1 MRSTRLFILGALAD
15 GGPMHG
21 HKIRT
26 AAQLDRVELWA
37 DIKPGSL
44 YGALRRMADEG
55 VVEVVRTEQEGNL
68 PARTVYGITD
78 KGRTELASVI
88 RSVLADTALR
98 PDPMQLV
105 LLHVGEIG
113 HDELRTAA
121 QQRRDSY
128 AGQLD
133 FWRNLRSQAEPYL
146 TRLEAIAFD
155 QTLMRLDT
163 EVIWHDRLLA
173 ELADM
178 AGESDGTGS
187 PGGAPLTGK

>member
-1 MRSTRLFILGALAD
+1 MRATRLFILGALAD

-21 HKIRT
+21 HKIRA

-78 KGRTELASVI
+78 KGRADLVSLI
-88 RSVLADTALR
+88 RSVLADTRLR
-98 PDPMQLV
+98 PDPIQLV
-105 LLHVGEIG
+105 LLHGGEIG
-113 HDELRTAA
+113 SDELRTAVR
-121 QQRRDSY
+121 QRRDSY
-128 AGQLD
+128 AAQLD
-133 FWRNLRSQAEPYL
+133 FWRDLRVEAEPYL

-155 QTLMRLDT
+155 YTLMRLET
-163 EVIWHDRLLA
+163 EVAWHDRLLA
-173 ELADM
+173 ELADT
-178 AGESDGTGS
+178 AGQT
-187 PGGAPLTGK
+187 

>member
-1 MRSTRLFILGALAD
+1 MRATRLFILGALAD

-21 HKIRT
+21 HKIRA

-78 KGRTELASVI
+78 KGRTELVSVI

-98 PDPMQLV
+98 PDPIQLV

-113 HDELRTAA
+113 LDELRTAA

-128 AGQLD
+128 AVQLD

-155 QTLMRLDT
+155 QTLMRLET
-163 EVIWHDRLLA
+163 EVTWHDRLLA

-178 AGESDGTGS
+178 AGEPDS
-187 PGGAPLTGK
+187 APPTGK

>member
-21 HKIRT
+21 HKIRA

-78 KGRTELASVI
+78 KGRTELVSVI
-88 RSVLADTALR
+88 RSVLADTGLR
-98 PDPMQLV
+98 PDPIQLV
-105 LLHVGEIG
+105 LLHLNEIG
-113 HDELRTAA
+113 PDELRTAA

-133 FWRNLRSQAEPYL
+133 FWRNLRIEAEPYL

-155 QTLMRLDT
+155 QTLMRLEM
-163 EVIWHDRLLA
+163 EVTWHDRLLA

-178 AGESDGTGS
+178 AGKPDGTGS
-187 PGGAPLTGK
+187 PGSAPLTGK

>member
-1 MRSTRLFILGALAD
+1 
-15 GGPMHG
+15 MHG
-21 HKIRT
+21 HKIRA

-78 KGRTELASVI
+78 KGRADLVSLI
-88 RSVLADTALR
+88 RSVLADTRLR
-98 PDPMQLV
+98 PDPIQLV
-105 LLHVGEIG
+105 LLHGGEIG
-113 HDELRTAA
+113 SDELRAAA

-128 AGQLD
+128 ATQLD
-133 FWRNLRSQAEPYL
+133 FWRTLRVETEPYL

-155 QTLMRLDT
+155 HTLMLLEM
-163 EVIWHDRLLA
+163 EVTWHDRLLA
-173 ELADM
+173 ELADTT
-178 AGESDGTGS
+178 EQT
-187 PGGAPLTGK
+187 